1 MPFDLAES
9 HAQLARTPEVLAA
22 WLPGL
27 PPAWLEA
34 DEGPDTFSPRDV
46 IAHLIQAER
55 SDWLPRVRMILEVGE
70 SQAFP
75 PFDRRAFQEEA
86 RTWTVEALA
95 AEFRRLR
102 QESLAALDALA
113 LAPSDLAR
121 RGAHPAFG
129 PVTLQQLLAT
139 WTVHDLG
146 HLAQIARVMAKR
158 YKAEVGPWIEYLP
171 ILTR

>member
-1 MPFDLAES
+1 MPFDLTEAR
-9 HAQLARTPEVLAA
+9 AQLARTPEILAV
-22 WLPGL
+22 WLDGL
-27 PPAWLEA
+27 PAPWLEA

-46 IAHLIQAER
+46 LAHLIQGER
-55 SDWLPRVRMILEVGE
+55 GDWFPRVRMILEQGE
-70 SQAFP
+70 SR
-75 PFDRRAFQEEA
+75 PFGPVDRRAFLEEA
-86 RTWTVEALA
+86 RSWTVAALL

-113 LAPSDLAR
+113 LAPEDLAR
-121 RGAHPAFG
+121 RGVHPAFG

-146 HLAQIARVMAKR
+146 HLAQIARVMARRWKS
-158 YKAEVGPWIEYLP
+158 EVGPWIEYLP

>member
-1 MPFDLAES
+1 MPFDLAE
-9 HAQLARTPEVLAA
+9 ARALLARTPEVLAV
-22 WLPGL
+22 WLDGL
-27 PPAWLEA
+27 PAPWLEA

-46 IAHLIQAER
+46 LAHLIQGER
-55 SDWLPRVRMILEVGE
+55 SDWFPRVRMILKQGE

-86 RTWTVEALA
+86 RAWTVEALL

-102 QESLAALDALA
+102 QESLAGLDALA

-121 RGAHPAFG
+121 RGVHPAFG
-129 PVTLQQLLAT
+129 PVTLEQLLAT

-158 YKAEVGPWIEYLP
+158 YKTEVGPWVDYLP